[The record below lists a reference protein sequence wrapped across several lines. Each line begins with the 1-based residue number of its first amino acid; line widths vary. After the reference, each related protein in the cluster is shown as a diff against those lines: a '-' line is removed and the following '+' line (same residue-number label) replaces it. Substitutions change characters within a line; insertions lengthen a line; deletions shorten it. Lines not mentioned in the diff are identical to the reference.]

1 MKMNPIAMGLMK
13 NIYCEIT
20 LNPFGVQPNPFVFS
34 PHFMRGYSYLIPS
47 GLLNIIFSSQE
58 KSYSENVDG
67 AIVDDLKSSLTKLKP
82 LSYIQ
87 RFQCFLNIS

>member
-34 PHFMRGYSYLIPS
+34 PHIMRGYSYLIPS
-47 GLLNIIFSSQE
+47 GFWGRASGE
-58 KSYSENVDG
+58 
-67 AIVDDLKSSLTKLKP
+67 P
-82 LSYIQ
+82 
-87 RFQCFLNIS
+87 R